1 MYVKL
6 VETAMFYYFLKFL
19 NFPPPPAAAPPCV
32 PTSQGQDTE
41 AGCRHR
47 PEEMAGDAAGD
58 T

>member
-1 MYVKL
+1 M
-6 VETAMFYYFLKFL
+6 TAKMTFFKNFKF
-19 NFPPPPAAAPPCV
+19 PARRRRPYV

-47 PEEMAGDAAGD
+47 PKEMAGDAAGD